1 MHEPASSRLRKWGT
15 LIIVFIIIVCIS
27 GALPRYLTPPAEQP
41 QTAKNNTAK
50 TVTPQTPKT
59 GHLALV
65 NEDQG
70 ANVDGQKLDLGNQ
83 VAPLF
88 SNGDDYNWE
97 PVSRSVAESGLKSGD
112 YQAVFYIPSNFT
124 ANIFSFNQ
132 SKPKSAVITYQA
144 NPKLTAVDS
153 AKVQSEFQKVKGT
166 LNQQFSKIYWRV
178 VSDKINYVNQNFA
191 DVLKKDKQYLQAMAN
206 FYKPSSQDM
215 AQVFNSQ
222 LSQINELLDETNQAA
237 KSADSK
243 QQSLTETKKQIDQQT
258 ESMNKLNDQLNQLND
273 QLKQQIQTL
282 QKTDDTNK
290 QMVDDATQKAQDA
303 STTAAQNMNSL
314 VSAYQNAM
322 QKPMNTNVTVGDLST
337 ENDFQKLSDLYNG
350 FTSNFTVPNSELQ
363 SYFDSDQTDL
373 GNELG
378 HQKSYIL
385 DAAYTAYNQTYLGA
399 IDTVKSDANILA
411 KGLINNQST
420 NLGNAKVDLDKSKS
434 TITGNQNSNPSGSD
448 DQAESKTVSSGTDGT
463 DDPPSNLSNSGS
475 SPTSSPNT
483 SSSGDQQGDSSS
495 VALNLNHLIPSLVS
509 DIDQQITNGDLTPDQ
524 ETGEIVKDIESNLIT
539 LSPESTDWALYDQNK
554 LLSYYDALS
563 DLQTTLNDY
572 SEINAYAQ
580 NINDD
585 DLKKV
590 DISDED
596 INSDQSISADQ
607 TSIKSTRSAF
617 TGELESMVTDAK
629 TNDDTADHFK
639 TNVQTQTDSISKKN
653 SSTIKLFQD
662 ALQNQQSDLQKVEN
676 DLASNMS
683 SIQQQTASIVKPI
696 ELTEPDITVDTTD
709 ATDADNGIAV
719 TVNDSDFAELS
730 DLDAGLQNVSDN
742 ESAILKDSQDVYSMV
757 NGVQGDANQLSGSW
771 GQNVNATAQ
780 LGNTIAQ
787 TLGNTGVPGNRNQ
800 NVYQQLTS
808 PVGLAGLQNGNP
820 VKAASNNTQ
829 NAATAAAEP
838 VPVQQPFLT
847 LLVVLIAGILTGYFS
862 FYYRRLNWTINGL
875 ISGLL
880 ALISSAVIIYYG
892 VQQYNLEGND
902 VLMWSVFTIGL
913 VVVLAAWI
921 HEAYRVSELAGVLV
935 LVAMVVFFT
944 LPLLRN
950 SLDRFAYQNPAAD
963 VYLAIAN
970 GTDYLPFIRGMFG
983 LVLMLTPVLLVIGIR
998 EGIHYFREGKED
1010 ETENL

>member
-1 MHEPASSRLRKWGT
+1 MHEPASSRLKKWGT

-41 QTAKNNTAK
+41 QTAKSNTAK

-88 SNGDDYNWE
+88 STGDDYDWE
-97 PVSRSVAESGLKSGD
+97 SVSRSVAESGLKSGD
-112 YQAVFYIPSNFT
+112 YQAAFYIPSNFT

-206 FYKPSSQDM
+206 FYKPSSQNM

-258 ESMNKLNDQLNQLND
+258 ESMNKLNDQLKQLND

-303 STTAAQNMNSL
+303 STAAGQNMNSL
-314 VSAYQNAM
+314 VTAYQNAM
-322 QKPMNTNVTVGDLST
+322 QKPMNTNVAVD
-337 ENDFQKLSDLYNG
+337 KLSASDELNGLANYYGADNNVQFNTSKTNFDLISKNLQDYLKPDSESDTSLNNQVLTIQGNIDKQQANDDAVFSDAQKFFRAIGTHLNDNISLLNSLLSIAKPVLEQDNSGTGTGTGTGTGESPDQNQAVNNTDSENKNDTSTGTTHYTLQDIFQLQNEISQISNFSIFQTDGFDTTKFLQNPDTNKYTQDSIDTFYNALLSVKTILSNDSDSINLYETESG
-350 FTSNFTVPNSELQ
+350 SSKYDSNRTVDDSNFTN
-363 SYFDSDQTDL
+363 
-373 GNELG
+373 
-378 HQKSYIL
+378 
-385 DAAYTAYNQTYLGA
+385 A
-399 IDTVKSDANILA
+399 
-411 KGLINNQST
+411 ST
-420 NLGNAKVDLDKSKS
+420 NLDGMVTKANELFPSLS
-434 TITGNQNSNPSGSD
+434 TNIDGISNYLNDHDPKD
-448 DQAESKTVSSGTDGT
+448 INPKIKAAT
-463 DDPPSNLSNSGS
+463 DDI
-475 SPTSSPNT
+475 
-483 SSSGDQQGDSSS
+483 QQKY
-495 VALNLNHLIPSLVS
+495 N
-509 DIDQQITNGDLTPDQ
+509 
-524 ETGEIVKDIESNLIT
+524 
-539 LSPESTDWALYDQNK
+539 
-554 LLSYYDALS
+554 
-563 DLQTTLNDY
+563 
-572 SEINAYAQ
+572 
-580 NINDD
+580 
-585 DLKKV
+585 
-590 DISDED
+590 ED
-596 INSDQSISADQ
+596 IQTYSDKMS
-607 TSIKSTRSAF
+607 
-617 TGELESMVTDAK
+617 
-629 TNDDTADHFK
+629 
-639 TNVQTQTDSISKKN
+639 
-653 SSTIKLFQD
+653 
-662 ALQNQQSDLQKVEN
+662 NQQSDLQKIEN

-696 ELTEPDITVDTTD
+696 DLTEPDITVDDTD
-709 ATDADNGIAV
+709 TDNGITV

-742 ESAILKDSQDVYSMV
+742 ESAILKDSQDVHSMV

-829 NAATAAAEP
+829 NAATAATEP

-880 ALISSAVIIYYG
+880 AFISSAAIIYYG

-921 HEAYRVSELAGVLV
+921 HEAYRLSELAGVLV

-983 LVLMLTPVLLVIGIR
+983 LVLMLIPVLLVIGIR